1 MERPNV
7 FGGNRDDRFDAGTG
21 RTSPPLHRIV
31 IDHFWSRDTLCPMA
45 TDIREQ
51 MEMRFQM
58 AYDEYI
64 AAIKAHREALESAL
78 KTESA
83 DINQE
88 FDSASAILERK
99 EEAYIRAADDLR
111 SLGSRQ

>member
-1 MERPNV
+1 
-7 FGGNRDDRFDAGTG
+7 
-21 RTSPPLHRIV
+21 
-31 IDHFWSRDTLCPMA
+31 
-45 TDIREQ
+45 

-64 AAIKAHREALESAL
+64 AAITAHKEALESAL

-88 FDSASAILERK
+88 FDNASATLQRK
-99 EEAYIRAADDLR
+99 QDAYIRATNDLR

>member
-45 TDIREQ
+45 TEIREQ
-51 MEMRFQM
+51 MEMRFQK

-64 AAIKAHREALESAL
+64 AGKPL
-78 KTESA
+78 
-83 DINQE
+83 NQL
-88 FDSASAILERK
+88 SKLNRPTS
-99 EEAYIRAADDLR
+99 IRNLTARLR
-111 SLGSRQ
+111 S